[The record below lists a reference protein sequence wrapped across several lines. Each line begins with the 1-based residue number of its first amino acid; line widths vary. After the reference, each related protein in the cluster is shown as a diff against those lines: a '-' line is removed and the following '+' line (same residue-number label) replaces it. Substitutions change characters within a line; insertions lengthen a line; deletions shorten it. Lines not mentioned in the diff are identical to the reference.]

1 MIANVLETKKVL
13 KKFNGFMNRVSR
25 VYSCITGVDKYE
37 LFGEANTAL
46 LKAVSD
52 FDSTRS
58 TSFATYA
65 KYIIVD
71 AMNEYIRQ
79 NKVIVSIPKYI
90 SRANLIINRIKK
102 LVDYNDDAFFALY
115 TGADTPQSEEI
126 RHQLKLLE
134 NAATRAKITVPALV
148 ERAEFL
154 PATTDGAYILD
165 EVYNETD
172 IQKKLMAKLFVH
184 QIRQNLTE
192 NELLIVDHLM
202 DGMSILEISKKLD
215 MPYSKVN
222 KTITLIREKVLTLL
236 KD

>member
-1 MIANVLETKKVL
+1 MANVLETKKVL
-13 KKFNGFMNRVSR
+13 EKFNGFMNRVSR

-52 FDSTRS
+52 FDNTRS

-115 TGADTPQSEEI
+115 TGLDTPHSEEI
-126 RHQLKLLE
+126 KHQLKLLE
-134 NAATRAKITVPALV
+134 NAAMRAKTTVPALV

-154 PATTDGAYILD
+154 PATTDGAYVLD
-165 EVYNETD
+165 EVYNEND
-172 IQKKLMAKLFVH
+172 VQKKLMAKLFVH
-184 QIRQNLTE
+184 QIRQSLTE
-192 NELLIVDHLM
+192 DELLVADSLM
-202 DGMSILEISKKLD
+202 AGMSAFEVSKTLNI
-215 MPYSKVN
+215 PYSRVN
-222 KTITLIREKVLTLL
+222 KIITLIREKVLNLL
-236 KD
+236 ED